1 MNNAGL
7 NSDISI
13 LSMIWQTDKE
23 KKLAV
28 FERNWRR
35 KMKDIYIYTHHGERK
50 YVSHTRHLLH
60 WISFQRRYMDR
71 ETCTNHC
78 KTMARSFSL
87 VSITFSSCF
96 LFFVLLSFLMRS
108 ITKIQSSLLK
118 RSLSL
123 SRHVHP
129 HFHDRLL
136 YSSCAAYLVHAA
148 LCLLSRHEWIY
159 PWHLF
164 DH

>member
-1 MNNAGL
+1 MWYAARISSTLLLCTLQRL
-7 NSDISI
+7 NDAREIMSLVLVVNTLLSISFFSLSLSNDISI

-28 FERNWRR
+28 FERNRRR
-35 KMKDIYIYTHHGERK
+35 KMKDIYMYTHDERK

-87 VSITFSSCF
+87 VSIMFSSCF
-96 LFFVLLSFLMRS
+96 LFFILH
-108 ITKIQSSLLK
+108 
-118 RSLSL
+118 SLSL
-123 SRHVHP
+123 CAPSPRYNHP
-129 HFHDRLL
+129 F
-136 YSSCAAYLVHAA
+136 
-148 LCLLSRHEWIY
+148 
-159 PWHLF
+159 
-164 DH
+164 